1 MTAEDIQ
8 RRSDLGCDIML
19 EGMAAIRNISG
30 ALRAWD
36 LKEDAQRLKAINSI
50 AEALYTFDIRSEG
63 DGRDPRHLA
72 AALRRDAGTRG
83 HVSGGGSLGRRKWAG
98 RLTTGAVGKG
108 RALSV
113 ARPAQ

>member
-50 AEALYTFDIRSEG
+50 AEALYTFDIRSEVAMG
-63 DGRDPRHLA
+63 VTRDTLRRLCAEMPELAGMCPVA
-72 AALRRDAGTRG
+72 AAWADG
-83 HVSGGGSLGRRKWAG
+83 SGQ
-98 RLTTGAVGKG
+98 VD
-108 RALSV
+108 
-113 ARPAQ
+113 